1 MSFNQP
7 EDSGF
12 IAEHVFDQACQGLSR
27 LALETGQ
34 RESKF
39 DIRGEV

>member
-1 MSFNQP
+1 MSLSQP

-27 LALETGQ
+27 FALETGQ
-34 RESKF
+34 SELKF
-39 DIRGEV
+39 DVRGEV

>member
-1 MSFNQP
+1 MSFSQP

-12 IAEHVFDQACQGLSR
+12 IAEHIFDQACQGLSQ

-34 RESKF
+34 SESNF